1 MPPLNRPRV
10 YADACVILAYIS
22 NEEDRADIVQS
33 VLDDARTERIDLFT
47 SVMSITEVAYI
58 EADNTDPSANEDLID
73 QLWAPASPITLIDI
87 SQRVARNA
95 RSVVRRARQE
105 GFRGVRSADAIH
117 LASAE
122 LQGCSRFFT
131 YEKTTTREQWN
142 HLIPAIVSE
151 PYTDSPQLD
160 FQ

>member
-22 NEEDRADIVQS
+22 NEEDRADTVQS

-151 PYTDSPQLD
+151 P
-160 FQ
+160 